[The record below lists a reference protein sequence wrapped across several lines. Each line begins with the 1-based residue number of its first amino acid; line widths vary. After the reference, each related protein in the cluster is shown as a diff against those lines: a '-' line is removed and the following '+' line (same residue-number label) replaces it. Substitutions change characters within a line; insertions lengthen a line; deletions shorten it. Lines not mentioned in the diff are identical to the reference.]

1 MTVQLV
7 RHRFTVEEFR
17 RMAESRILTEDS
29 RVELVEGELIEM
41 TPIGSRHAACV
52 DRLNRLFSQR
62 VGETA
67 IVRVQNPIDLGRHSE
82 LQPDL
87 VLARPRPDFYAGAHP
102 SPEAIL
108 LVVEVAETSA
118 EFDREVK
125 VPLYAQAGIP
135 EVWLV
140 TLAQRTIAIYR
151 DPTGAGYQEVR
162 SVGPGEVMSPLA
174 LPEIVLSTES
184 VLEGTF

>member
-1 MTVQLV
+1 MTVQLA
-7 RHRFTVEEFR
+7 RHRFTVEEFH
-17 RMAESRILTEDS
+17 RMAESRILTGDS

-62 VGETA
+62 VGEAA
-67 IVRVQNPIDLGRHSE
+67 IVRVQNPIRLSRLSE

-87 VLARPRPDFYAGAHP
+87 VLARPKPDFYAEAHP
-102 SPEAIL
+102 GPEAIL

-118 EFDREVK
+118 GVDREVK
-125 VPLYAQAGIP
+125 VPLYAQAGIS

-140 TLAQRTIAIYR
+140 TLTQRTIAIYR
-151 DPTGAGYQEVR
+151 DPTPTGYREVR
-162 SVGPGEVMSPLA
+162 SIGLGEVLSPLA
-174 LPEIVLSTES
+174 LPEIVLPTEV
-184 VLEGTF
+184 VLG

>member
-1 MTVQLV
+1 
-7 RHRFTVEEFR
+7 
-17 RMAESRILTEDS
+17 MAESRILTEDS

-62 VGETA
+62 VGEAA
-67 IVRVQNPIDLGRHSE
+67 IVRVQNPISLGRHSE

-87 VLARPRPDFYAGAHP
+87 VLARPKPDFYAEAHP
-102 SPEAIL
+102 GPEAIL

-118 EFDREVK
+118 GVDREVK
-125 VPLYAQAGIP
+125 VPLYAQAGIL

-140 TLAQRTIAIYR
+140 SLAHGSIEIYR
-151 DPTGAGYQEVR
+151 DPASTGYREVR
-162 SVGPGEVMSPLA
+162 SVGPGVALSPLA
-174 LPEIVLSTES
+174 LPQIVLPTES
-184 VLEGTF
+184 VLG